1 MRQTGNSIRHIPR
14 AIASRP
20 AKRSTAPRKSSRP
33 AISFRLTGEAR
44 QVAALARTKSQVEE
58 RGIAGAMRGY
68 HARRTFDVRMTEIA
82 DRIAGKPRALRDD
95 LLTLALAARYA
106 AGARETLIK
115 AILRAGGINP
125 QAPFLRVGPR
135 R

>member
-1 MRQTGNSIRHIPR
+1 MPR
-14 AIASRP
+14 AGASRP
-20 AKRSTAPRKSSRP
+20 AKRAAVPRKSRKSP
-33 AISFRLTGEAR
+33 IAFRLTGEAR
-44 QVAALARTKSQVEE
+44 QVAALARTKAQVDE
-58 RGIAGAMRGY
+58 RGLAGAMRGY
-68 HARRTFDVRMTEIA
+68 HARRTFDMRMTEIA

-125 QAPFLRVGPR
+125 EAPNLRIGPR

>member
-1 MRQTGNSIRHIPR
+1 MPR
-14 AIASRP
+14 AKASRP
-20 AKRSTAPRKSSRP
+20 AKRPPVPRKSSKA

-44 QVAALARTKSQVEE
+44 QVAALVRQSQVDE
-58 RGIAGAMRGY
+58 RGEAMRGY
-68 HARRTFDVRMTEIA
+68 HARRVFDLRMSEIA

-95 LLTLALAARYA
+95 LLTLALAGWYA
-106 AGARETLIK
+106 TSTRETLIK

-125 QAPFLRVGPR
+125 QSPYLRIGPR

>member
-1 MRQTGNSIRHIPR
+1 
-14 AIASRP
+14 
-20 AKRSTAPRKSSRP
+20 
-33 AISFRLTGEAR
+33 
-44 QVAALARTKSQVEE
+44 
-58 RGIAGAMRGY
+58 MRGY

>member
-1 MRQTGNSIRHIPR
+1 MPR
-14 AIASRP
+14 ARPSRP
-20 AKRSTAPRKSSRP
+20 AKRPPAPRKSSKP
-33 AISFRLTGEAR
+33 AITFRLTGEAR
-44 QVAALARTKSQVEE
+44 QVAALARTKAQVEE
-58 RGIAGAMRGY
+58 RGLAGAMRGY
-68 HARRTFDVRMTEIA
+68 HARRMFDVRMTEIA

-106 AGARETLIK
+106 AGPRETLIK

-125 QAPFLRVGPR
+125 QSPYLRVGPR